1 MPLEEFNKWEN
12 NFKYIFFI
20 ENEIS
25 FLNFPFFKNACTI
38 FGKGYNISVFK
49 ENKWLNTRKLYYWG
63 DIDTHGFNILGM
75 AKRIFPSLKSF
86 LMNEEVFLKHRKF
99 WVKEDK
105 PFLADVKD
113 LDNDEK
119 ILLKKLQENI
129 YGENLRLEQERIN
142 FKYLQ
147 EYLKKLEN
155 ND

>member
-1 MPLEEFNKWEN
+1 
-12 NFKYIFFI
+12 
-20 ENEIS
+20 
-25 FLNFPFFKNACTI
+25 
-38 FGKGYNISVFK
+38 
-49 ENKWLNTRKLYYWG
+49 
-63 DIDTHGFNILGM
+63 
-75 AKRIFPSLKSF
+75 
-86 LMNEEVFLKHRKF
+86 MNEEVFLKYRKF

-105 PFLADVKD
+105 PFLVDVKD

>member
-1 MPLEEFNKWEN
+1 
-12 NFKYIFFI
+12 
-20 ENEIS
+20 
-25 FLNFPFFKNACTI
+25 
-38 FGKGYNISVFK
+38 
-49 ENKWLNTRKLYYWG
+49 
-63 DIDTHGFNILGM
+63 
-75 AKRIFPSLKSF
+75 
-86 LMNEEVFLKHRKF
+86 MNEEVFLKHRKF

-105 PFLADVKD
+105 TFLADVKD